1 MAPVMSDYSYRHFRF
16 DSEYLYNHLLELRKE
31 ESPADLIERFRYLF
45 IDGLDYPEPEILA
58 ALHRIA
64 TSPWAEQEFTLILN
78 RCCYILINY
87 WWLHPELRLAT
98 VELVNLFTPPY
109 AVAQNSSIAHRLRE
123 LLRLFAQTEQY
134 AELQDRARIVDQP
147 AQKGS
152 EPKDEPIRNLIP
164 RYPYL
169 YPYCVLNW
177 DSSEMGHQAVRQIQE
192 TKERQF
198 EQDLNLYMTQ
208 MLRKPSSAQQGEIKN
223 PTLLSSGQVVTA
235 VKTFVG
241 KAEGQHSY
249 RDLARQFVA
258 YSKGAPS
265 YRDVKREMYDYLT
278 APILYSE
285 RPDYGKHHF
294 NRWLAEQLETTLPQ
308 SDNLRPSNSLLVQTC
323 GQLLDFLVASP
334 TRPNHH
340 VVFVDLNNIMG
351 STFTIGLLL
360 KIVLLCR
367 EVKSN
372 LEVIKAHLARRFAVM
387 LKHYETKVRGEI
399 EWLVECLENLMVAF
413 SVHFGR
419 ADFSW
424 VNLF

>member
-1 MAPVMSDYSYRHFRF
+1 MSDYSYRHFRF
-16 DSEYLYNHLLELRKE
+16 DSESLYNHLLELRKE
-31 ESPADLIERFRYLF
+31 ESPADLVERFRYLF
-45 IDGLDYPEPEILA
+45 VDGSDYPDPQIRA

-87 WWLHPELRLAT
+87 WWLHPELRQAT
-98 VELVNLFTPPY
+98 IELVNLFNPPY
-109 AVAQNSSIAHRLRE
+109 SVAQNSPVAHRLRA
-123 LLRLFAQTEQY
+123 LLKQFTQTEQY
-134 AELQDRARIVDQP
+134 AELQDRARIVEKAPDD
-147 AQKGS
+147 
-152 EPKDEPIRNLIP
+152 EPKNEPIRHLIP

-169 YPYCVLNW
+169 YPYCLLNW
-177 DSSEMGHQAVRQIQE
+177 DSSETGHQAVKQMQE
-192 TKERQF
+192 ARERQF
-198 EQDLNLYMTQ
+198 EQDLNRYMTYR
-208 MLRKPSSAQQGEIKN
+208 LRQSSSPQTGEVKN
-223 PTLLSSGQVVTA
+223 PTLLSPHQVETA
-235 VKTFVG
+235 VRKFVG
-241 KAEGQHSY
+241 KVEGPHTY

-258 YSKGAPS
+258 YSKEAPS

-278 APILYSE
+278 ASILHSE
-285 RPDYGKHHF
+285 KPDYGKHHF
-294 NRWLAEQLETTLPQ
+294 NRWLAEQLQATLPQ
-308 SDNLRPSNSLLVQTC
+308 SDNLRPNHSLLVQTC
-323 GQLLDFLVASP
+323 GQLLEYLVASP

-340 VVFVDLNNIMG
+340 VVFVDLNNILG

-372 LEVIKAHLARRFAVM
+372 LDIIKAHLSRRFAVM
-387 LKHYETKVRGEI
+387 LKHYETRVRGEI

-413 SVHFGR
+413 SIHFGR

>member
-1 MAPVMSDYSYRHFRF
+1 MAFPMSNYSYRHFRF
-16 DSEYLYNHLLELRKE
+16 DSEYLYNHLLELRKK
-31 ESPADLIERFRYLF
+31 ESPADLVERFRYLF
-45 IDGLDYPEPEILA
+45 IDGQDYPDLEILE
-58 ALHRIA
+58 ALHRIV

-87 WWLHPELRLAT
+87 WWLHPELRQAT
-98 VELVNLFTPPY
+98 VELVNLFSPPY
-109 AVAQNSSIAHRLRE
+109 AVAKNSPLTRRLRD
-123 LLRLFAQTEQY
+123 LIRQFNQTEQY
-134 AELQDRARIVDQP
+134 TELQDRARIVDKIP
-147 AQKGS
+147 DAAS
-152 EPKDEPIRNLIP
+152 EPKNEPIRNLIP

-177 DSSEMGHQAVRQIQE
+177 DTSEIGQQAVRRMQE
-192 TKERQF
+192 ARERQF
-198 EQDLNLYMTQ
+198 EQDLNLYMTH
-208 MLRKPSSAQQGEIKN
+208 MLRKSSSQEGEVKN
-223 PTLLSSGQVVTA
+223 PTLLSPKQVETA
-235 VKTFVG
+235 VRKFVG
-241 KAEGQHSY
+241 KAEGPHTY

-258 YSKGAPS
+258 YSKEAPS

-278 APILYSE
+278 ASILHSE
-285 RPDYGKHHF
+285 KPDYGKHHF

-340 VVFVDLNNIMG
+340 VVFVDLNNILG

-367 EVKSN
+367 EVKPN
-372 LEVIKAHLARRFAVM
+372 LEMIKAHMARRFAVM